1 MRKTGSNLYMYD
13 FSVDYNII
21 VVRHRI
27 MFKFIKQA
35 FISLLSFSGSLDCL
49 AKLSD
54 QTKCI
59 SLNNE
64 PCLTRPSLTLT
75 LIMGLRWCNRSYRRT
90 FDDLSSPIFV
100 PNKTKDVNLNL
111 F

>member
-64 PCLTRPSLTLT
+64 PCTGTPT
-75 LIMGLRWCNRSYRRT
+75 LIE
-90 FDDLSSPIFV
+90 
-100 PNKTKDVNLNL
+100 LNL
-111 F
+111 EEHNQGLHHYLFRGSVDRYPEVSILVIIH